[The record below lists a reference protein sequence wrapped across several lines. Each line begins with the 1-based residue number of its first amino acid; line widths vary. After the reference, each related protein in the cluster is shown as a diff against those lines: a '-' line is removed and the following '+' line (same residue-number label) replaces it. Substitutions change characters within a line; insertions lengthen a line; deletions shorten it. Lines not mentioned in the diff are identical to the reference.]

1 MTLLIIGEQER
12 NRRKLFE
19 HCLQRRFHRPY
30 PDGYFERCFTC
41 GFPLTLTMLKEDVL
55 NELKY
60 EFLGLMSVYSRNEDV
75 DMFRLHRV
83 AQQIGISI

>member
-1 MTLLIIGEQER
+1 MNVQEQIKMTKQDKQTNIRQMIIGEQER

-60 EFLGLMSVYSRNEDV
+60 EFLDLMSAYGRY
-75 DMFRLHRV
+75 
-83 AQQIGISI
+83 